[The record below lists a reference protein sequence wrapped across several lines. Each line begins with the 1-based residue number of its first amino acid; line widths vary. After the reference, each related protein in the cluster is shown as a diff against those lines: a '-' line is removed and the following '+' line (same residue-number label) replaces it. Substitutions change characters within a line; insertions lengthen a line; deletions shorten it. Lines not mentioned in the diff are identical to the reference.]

1 MNSEY
6 SPFYI
11 LYIAINI
18 SALTYVLGSL
28 FYGLPIPLYG
38 LKKWGPK
45 MMSDAIYAA
54 VWINIYGFIISFLN
68 QLQTMLGINWDY
80 FYNLLVNLEV
90 QLFYLM
96 TTLKSIYYI
105 VINAQLSAAAT
116 LFIPLLQFSAFI
128 TDIILLIQFIIDLGI
143 FIQNSYMLLIAI
155 GVLLISLPFR
165 MGKGIGGTLI
175 SSSMVFYVG
184 LPYLPI
190 FMKNMTGM
198 YPQVQLQ
205 SITINELSTLVE
217 TIVGIIPSL
226 IITFIIIPIL
236 YISILAGLSIGLG
249 NTIGGTSGR
258 LPFPLDLF

>member
-1 MNSEY
+1 M
-6 SPFYI
+6 
-11 LYIAINI
+11 
-18 SALTYVLGSL
+18 
-28 FYGLPIPLYG
+28 
-38 LKKWGPK
+38 
-45 MMSDAIYAA
+45 
-54 VWINIYGFIISFLN
+54 
-68 QLQTMLGINWDY
+68 
-80 FYNLLVNLEV
+80 
-90 QLFYLM
+90 
-96 TTLKSIYYI
+96 
-105 VINAQLSAAAT
+105 INAQLSAAAT

-190 FMKNMTGM
+190 FMQNMTGV